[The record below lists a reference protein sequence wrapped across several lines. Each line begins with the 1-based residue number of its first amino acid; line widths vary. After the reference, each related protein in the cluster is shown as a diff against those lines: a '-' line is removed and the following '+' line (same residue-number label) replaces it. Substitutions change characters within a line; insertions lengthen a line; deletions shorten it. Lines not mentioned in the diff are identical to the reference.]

1 MPHTAP
7 CERLNSRPR
16 NRTEGAAVPAML
28 RRAIGLHMVAA
39 MLASANPAV
48 AADPLSGKAL
58 YDDVLRYD
66 GFGPHRYG
74 SAGAAQA
81 FDWIAG
87 ELARAGLAVSSQ
99 SFTMDRQYDF
109 EAGSLSVDGQTVAVM
124 PHWWIPEPLASFSLS
139 APIAAAGDA
148 SGRFVGVSLPFD
160 RAAYLTQAHRAA
172 LDEAFARRPA
182 AVLLTIDHPSGEIY
196 TYNVD
201 QEGKSWPVPVIL
213 VAARDKALLDG
224 AQQAGRPVAVD
235 IKGRYR
241 REVAGRNVI
250 GRLDRGLNRSAG
262 GRSIAVSTPV
272 TSWFTSTCER
282 APGIAGFLAMARLA
296 NTLADADLV
305 FVATAGHE
313 IGHGG
318 MAQFIRSQ
326 APPPAST
333 LAWAH
338 FGASLACHEWRRDGE
353 RWVAGS
359 AVDARLRVIA
369 RSQSMD
375 DLVRRHFRGIVGASL
390 VGDKAAVGELR
401 DVHAA
406 GYPNFFGMAGLHGLF
421 HTPADSAAGTNPE
434 SLEPIARAFAGALG
448 EAAALTS
455 AR

>member
-1 MPHTAP
+1 
-7 CERLNSRPR
+7 
-16 NRTEGAAVPAML
+16 ML
-28 RRAIGLHMVAA
+28 RRAVGLHMVAA
-39 MLASANPAV
+39 MLATTAPAA

-58 YDDVLRYD
+58 YDDVQRYD

-87 ELARAGLAVSSQ
+87 ELLRAGFAVSAQ

-124 PHWWIPEPLASFSLS
+124 PHWWIPEPFASFSLS
-139 APIAAAGDA
+139 APIVTAGDA
-148 SGRFVGVSLPFD
+148 SGRFVRVSLPFD

-172 LDEAFARRPA
+172 LDEAFARHPA

-201 QEGKSWPVPVIL
+201 QEGKPWPAPVIL
-213 VAARDKALLDG
+213 VAARDKALLDA

-241 REVAGRNVI
+241 RDVPGRNVI
-250 GRLDRGLNRSAG
+250 GRLNRNAG
-262 GRSIAVSTPV
+262 GRAIVVSTPV

-296 NTLADADLV
+296 NTRLADADLV

-318 MAQFIRSQ
+318 MAHFIRSQ
-326 APPPAST
+326 APPPAAT

-353 RWVAGS
+353 HWIAGNV
-359 AVDARLRVIA
+359 VDTRQRMIA

-375 DLVRRHFRGIVGASL
+375 DLVRRHFGGIVGTSL

-421 HTPADSAAGTNPE
+421 HTPADSAAGTGPD
-434 SLEPIARAFAGALG
+434 SLEPVARAFAGALG
-448 EAAALTS
+448 EVSL